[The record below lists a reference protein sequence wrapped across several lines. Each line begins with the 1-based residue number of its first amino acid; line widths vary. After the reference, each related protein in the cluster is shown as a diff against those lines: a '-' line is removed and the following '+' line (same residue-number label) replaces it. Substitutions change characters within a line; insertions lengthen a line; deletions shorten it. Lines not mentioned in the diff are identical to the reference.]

1 MENGIQCAKHR
12 EDLLALQR
20 SDPDFYDYLNQTD
33 QSLLSFGVEQE
44 QGAFKD
50 EDDDTADG
58 EHGEDDKALPPVK
71 AKPHSSVLV
80 EVTSEMVRG
89 WEKRLMS
96 SEHTASLK
104 ELVAAFRAAVRFGD
118 SETSEDEVFTFSSA
132 RVFNELMNMCL
143 QSMDDMLKRHVAGGA
158 SAVAVSWQTKGGVE
172 RPDQW
177 AHWRRHQ
184 PYVKSFLFQLTQ
196 FIGQLTEAS
205 MVALTLQQVHRL
217 LPFFYALPKLCPTLL
232 KAVLQAWGADES
244 SGGSRQITALACAP
258 MRTLRT
264 GTIRLSHVFRNACVC
279 FAISA
284 RTDSRPCGSLP
295 SRYPTHSS
303 SSA

>member
-1 MENGIQCAKHR
+1 MAFNAKHR

-104 ELVAAFRAAVRFGD
+104 ELVAAFRAAVSFGD

-132 RVFNELMNMCL
+132 RVFNELMNLCL
-143 QSMDDMLKRHVAGGA
+143 QSMDDMLKRHVAGGGKCGRRVMA
-158 SAVAVSWQTKGGVE
+158 
-172 RPDQW
+172 DQG
-177 AHWRRHQ
+177 WRRA
-184 PYVKSFLFQLTQ
+184 PRSV
-196 FIGQLTEAS
+196 G
-205 MVALTLQQVHRL
+205 
-217 LPFFYALPKLCPTLL
+217 
-232 KAVLQAWGADES
+232 
-244 SGGSRQITALACAP
+244 ALAAP
-258 MRTLRT
+258 
-264 GTIRLSHVFRNACVC
+264 
-279 FAISA
+279 SA
-284 RTDSRPCGSLP
+284 LCQIFLIPIDTVHWATNRGLNGRPHAAAGP
-295 SRYPTHSS
+295 
-303 SSA
+303 